1 MAASQSFVFGAQ
13 YYRPPNP
20 PREDWD
26 RDLAR
31 MREFG
36 FNTVKYWACWSW
48 VAGRPEDP
56 NYSELDELMDLADK
70 HRLRVVMNVILE
82 DAPYWLEGRHPHTRY
97 RDDQGHAVALTAA
110 MNTPGGGWPGLCF
123 DNVEVEEAG
132 RSFLAETVR
141 RFAQHPALA
150 VWDVWN
156 EPHLEPSWYYPD
168 RLFCYCDA
176 SIARFKSWLVDRYET
191 VDSLNQAWARRYS
204 DWGEVQPP
212 RVFETYPD
220 LIDWRTFW
228 VENLA
233 RWMRWKVEAVRALDP
248 NHPVMSH
255 VASSAYLGTLVTN
268 TWDEWLL
275 AADLDMFGTSSFP
288 AWLMADDPAIHLFHL
303 EATRDAAAGKPFWQ
317 SELQGGRGRREG
329 RLSTSHPEPASI
341 RRWVWSAIAAGAKG
355 CLFWQWRPEMLGP
368 ESPGYGLCTPAGEPT
383 ERTEAARAMALV
395 LDEFPELRTSRP
407 VAPKAGLLLSR
418 QTAFVTFAADR
429 NMDVYSAALRGA
441 YRAFHDQNI
450 ALTFV
455 HEDQLGRSGVPEGID
470 YLYWPMPVM
479 ANQQGAAALTEFVRR
494 GGTLVAEAAPGLH
507 REHGWTSATV
517 PGQGMNHLFGAEEIE
532 SDHRDRVEI
541 AMADANSIEGDWL
554 VERLRVFGAEVVA
567 TFADGTPAIVEN
579 RFGAG
584 RAILVATYPSLAYDA
599 RRPAGTGWWIAGHD
613 RLTLTAVDVA
623 PQSGLLVRLHTADD
637 GAVILFA
644 INLGP
649 TAVDS
654 SIRLRNATVEKARV
668 SAGIQLVDGELR
680 ARLNSQEGALGVLQ
694 TRSSKV

>member
-1 MAASQSFVFGAQ
+1 
-13 YYRPPNP
+13 
-20 PREDWD
+20 
-26 RDLAR
+26 
-31 MREFG
+31 
-36 FNTVKYWACWSW
+36 
-48 VAGRPEDP
+48 
-56 NYSELDELMDLADK
+56 
-70 HRLRVVMNVILE
+70 
-82 DAPYWLEGRHPHTRY
+82 
-97 RDDQGHAVALTAA
+97 
-110 MNTPGGGWPGLCF
+110 
-123 DNVEVEEAG
+123 
-132 RSFLAETVR
+132 
-141 RFAQHPALA
+141 
-150 VWDVWN
+150 
-156 EPHLEPSWYYPD
+156 
-168 RLFCYCDA
+168 
-176 SIARFKSWLVDRYET
+176 
-191 VDSLNQAWARRYS
+191 
-204 DWGEVQPP
+204 
-212 RVFETYPD
+212 
-220 LIDWRTFW
+220 
-228 VENLA
+228 
-233 RWMRWKVEAVRALDP
+233 
-248 NHPVMSH
+248 
-255 VASSAYLGTLVTN
+255 
-268 TWDEWLL
+268 
-275 AADLDMFGTSSFP
+275 
-288 AWLMADDPAIHLFHL
+288 
-303 EATRDAAAGKPFWQ
+303 
-317 SELQGGRGRREG
+317 
-329 RLSTSHPEPASI
+329 
-341 RRWVWSAIAAGAKG
+341 
-355 CLFWQWRPEMLGP
+355 MLGP

-407 VAPKAGLLLSR
+407 VVPKAGLLLSR

-680 ARLNSQEGALGVLQ
+680 ARLNSQEGAVGVLQ
-694 TRSSKV
+694 TRSSQV